1 MRFFLLRSATC
12 PDESRRFQP
21 PSTLSHTDPWKSGRT
36 PTDNHIR
43 TWQPHLAI
51 PQDGILPFFP
61 QRCFESKQIKV
72 IRLQMSSKNWLHVIK
87 TQWGRYQVNTA
98 VFRSDRCEF
107 VTKIKPYCCKKA
119 SNWCCVSIWIANK
132 ALFVSYGSRGE
143 PYRHQAEEK
152 MTQSFKRGQG
162 RCKSQGR
169 RFRNSAISGPA
180 GDVQSCMEINRHFK
194 ASFEK
199 CRAFWLN

>member
-1 MRFFLLRSATC
+1 MNLSLKLNPFAVKKHQTDVAFQFELQTKRFLC
-12 PDESRRFQP
+12 
-21 PSTLSHTDPWKSGRT
+21 HMG
-36 PTDNHIR
+36 
-43 TWQPHLAI
+43 
-51 PQDGILPFFP
+51 G
-61 QRCFESKQIKV
+61 
-72 IRLQMSSKNWLHVIK
+72 
-87 TQWGRYQVNTA
+87 
-98 VFRSDRCEF
+98 
-107 VTKIKPYCCKKA
+107 KPY
-119 SNWCCVSIWIANK
+119 S
-132 ALFVSYGSRGE
+132 
-143 PYRHQAEEK
+143 HQAEEK